1 MSEALAKRIF
11 IGSVSV
17 FFLMAAFLYGLMV
30 GVYGIWPNSTLR
42 KVKTVAKSLILYK
55 RIVPK
60 NLLGTAPK
68 DATRQRIK
76 IYDREQI
83 QAGFYIF
90 LGWDDSLGKYAAWLF
105 DERGGVYHTW
115 SIDYY
120 SMDPDGPLN
129 GSDSPH
135 AFRIMA
141 DGSMI
146 LNFDKGDIMARLDP
160 CGKPIWVKKGVF
172 HHSLDEAEDGS
183 FWTWR
188 GPGTAYGHHNYL
200 VNFDPVTGATIK
212 EVSLVDDIIK
222 GEGTASIVFGIH
234 RDYNFQNFEKT
245 PDSKEEVDLF
255 HPNDIEVLFS
265 DLAEKFPEF
274 SAGDLLLSFRNVHLV
289 AVMDPVSY
297 RLKWWSNGPWRYQHD
312 PDFADDGKISV
323 YNNNS
328 DRAHSEI
335 IKIDPS
341 TMELSNEL
349 LDGGVRFYSH
359 SKGRHQYLP
368 NGNVLIVVPQ
378 EGRVLV
384 LSRKGNKLLEFNNAI
399 QDLDRINAHVS
410 DGMWVPENFFDKIPE
425 CTGNNQ

>member
-1 MSEALAKRIF
+1 M
-11 IGSVSV
+11 
-17 FFLMAAFLYGLMV
+17 AFLYGLAV
-30 GVYGIWPNSTLR
+30 GVHGVFPYSTLR
-42 KVKTVAKSLILYK
+42 KVRTIAKSLILDK
-55 RIVPK
+55 RIVPEGLFRK
-60 NLLGTAPK
+60 APK
-68 DATRQRIK
+68 DAARKRIK
-76 IYDREQI
+76 IYDREQM

-90 LGWDDSLGKYAAWLF
+90 LVWDDSLGKYAAWLC
-105 DERGGVYHTW
+105 DEHEDFHHTW
-115 SIDYY
+115 PIDYY

-129 GSDSPH
+129 GSDTPH

-146 LNFDKGDIMARLDP
+146 LNYDYGDIMARLDP
-160 CGKPIWVKKGVF
+160 CGKPIWTKKGVF

-188 GPGTAYGHHNYL
+188 GPGTACGHHNYL
-200 VNFDPVTGATIK
+200 VNFDPVTGTTIK

-222 GEGTASIVFGIH
+222 GEGTASIVFGTR
-234 RDYNFQNFEKT
+234 RDYNFLHFEKT
-245 PDSKEEVDLF
+245 PDNEKEVDLF

-274 SAGDLLLSFRNVHLV
+274 SAGDLLLSFKNINLV

-297 RLKWWSNGPWRYQHD
+297 QLKWWSNGPWRYQHD
-312 PDFADDGKISV
+312 PDFTDDGKISV
-323 YNNNS
+323 YNNNR
-328 DRAHSEI
+328 DRARSEI

-349 LDGGVRFYSH
+349 LNGEGRFYSH
-359 SKGRHQYLP
+359 SMGQHQYLP

-384 LSRKGNKLLEFNNAI
+384 LSRKGNKVFEFNNVI
-399 QDLDRINAHVS
+399 QNLDLINAHVS
-410 DGMWVPENFFDKIPE
+410 DGMWVPKDFFDKFPE
-425 CTGNNQ
+425 CTGSTH